1 MNCSSRL
8 ARSSQAN
15 VAASVVT
22 GSDMGSRVNGEQVS
36 GGSEFVNEE
45 RLFVVVV
52 NQAGIDYTS
61 RRPAAHKGIGMSD
74 ELVGRIHQRD
84 AEALAE
90 FLASHRPQLMA
101 FIERQLGAGLRRKV
115 EPDDVFQETSAEAVR
130 ALPTAEIGDRDPFS
144 WLCQIAER
152 RIIDLH
158 RHFFG
163 AQKRDAG
170 REVPLGSGG
179 GSDSGRPA
187 GLINLLVASLTTPS
201 QAFSRNAREA
211 RLLDAL
217 GKLPHEQQSALRMRY
232 IENLPSKQI
241 AERLGKSDAAVR
253 VMLTRSLKRLNE
265 LLDRK

>member
-1 MNCSSRL
+1 
-8 ARSSQAN
+8 
-15 VAASVVT
+15 
-22 GSDMGSRVNGEQVS
+22 
-36 GGSEFVNEE
+36 
-45 RLFVVVV
+45 
-52 NQAGIDYTS
+52 
-61 RRPAAHKGIGMSD
+61 MSD
-74 ELVGRIHQRD
+74 DLVARIHGRD
-84 AEALAE
+84 AQAIAD
-90 FLASHRPQLMA
+90 FIAAHRPQLMA

-130 ALPTAEIGDRDPFS
+130 ALPTAELGDRDPFS

-170 REVPLGSGG
+170 REVALGSDR
-179 GSDSGRPA
+179 GSDSEPA

-211 RLLDAL
+211 RLLEAL
-217 GKLPHEQQSALRMRY
+217 AKLPEEQQSALRMRY
-232 IENLPSKQI
+232 IESLPSKQI

-253 VMLTRSLKRLNE
+253 VMLTRSLKRLHE
-265 LLDRK
+265 LLGEV